1 MQGQSV
7 IEFDAQAERTKD
19 AVTLILCSN
28 RDFHFMQNTAH
39 LLRTRRFLPLFL
51 TQLLGAFNDNL
62 FKFSMVILVTYGIYE
77 SESEDFAFNALAS
90 GLFILPF
97 FLFSSLAGQ
106 LADNY
111 DKARITRFVKTLE
124 IFIAVVGGIGLW
136 LQSIPIML
144 TALFLLGLQST
155 FFGPIKYAVLPQH
168 LEQDEILGG
177 TGLVEAGTYIAILAG
192 TILGGII
199 IDRNGNGVEIAVI
212 AVFVVAL
219 IGRIAAQFMPPAP
232 AQKEVEAIDFNFVR
246 SSIRLISATLHV
258 RRLYLAIIAI
268 SFFWTIG
275 SVLIIQFPPLVENV
289 LTATPQ
295 VASLFLG
302 VFSIG
307 IAVGSILVNR
317 LLKSEV
323 SARFAPASVILM
335 GVFVLIL
342 YFIARSW
349 QGLPEGQLYTF
360 DTFIVHEGAWA
371 LLGTL
376 AGVSIFGGMFVV
388 PLYAFLTTTV
398 DISQTARTIAANNVV
413 NSGCMVV
420 GALVALGLSMI
431 GVSTTEQL
439 LLVAAMCL
447 VAAWLGQQLHR
458 ACD

>member
-1 MQGQSV
+1 M
-7 IEFDAQAERTKD
+7 I
-19 AVTLILCSN
+19 
-28 RDFHFMQNTAH
+28 
-39 LLRTRRFLPLFL
+39 
-51 TQLLGAFNDNL
+51 
-62 FKFSMVILVTYGIYE
+62 
-77 SESEDFAFNALAS
+77 
-90 GLFILPF
+90 
-97 FLFSSLAGQ
+97 
-106 LADNY
+106 
-111 DKARITRFVKTLE
+111 
-124 IFIAVVGGIGLW
+124 GGIGLW
-136 LQSIPIML
+136 YQSIATML

-168 LEQDEILGG
+168 LEKDDVLGG
-177 TGLVEAGTYIAILAG
+177 TGLVEAGTYIAIFAG
-192 TILGGII
+192 TILGGVI
-199 IDRNGNGVEIAVI
+199 IDRNGNGVELAVVL
-212 AVFVVAL
+212 VFVVAL

-232 AQKEVEAIDFNFVR
+232 AQQEREKIDFNFIR
-246 SSIRLISATLHV
+246 SSIRLISATMKV

-289 LTATPQ
+289 LTSTPR

-307 IAVGSILVNR
+307 IAVGSVLINR

-323 SARFAPASVILM
+323 SARYAPISVIMM

-342 YFIARSW
+342 YFVGRGW
-349 QGLPEGQLYTF
+349 EGLPDGELYTLT
-360 DTFIVHEGAWA
+360 TFLAHDGAWA

-398 DISQTARTIAANNVV
+398 DINQTARTIAANNIV
-413 NSGCMVV
+413 NSGCMVL
-420 GALVALGLSMI
+420 GALAALGLSLL

-447 VAAWLGQQLHR
+447 VAAWLGWQLHR

>member
-1 MQGQSV
+1 
-7 IEFDAQAERTKD
+7 
-19 AVTLILCSN
+19 
-28 RDFHFMQNTAH
+28 MQNTAH

-124 IFIAVVGGIGLW
+124 IFIAVIGGIGLW
-136 LQSIPIML
+136 LHSIPVML

-168 LEQDEILGG
+168 LQKDEVLGG

-199 IDRNGNGVEIAVI
+199 IDKDGNGVEIAVVT
-212 AVFVVAL
+212 VFLVAL
-219 IGRIAAQFMPPAP
+219 IGRIAAQFMPEAP
-232 AQKEVEAIDFNFVR
+232 AQKEVEKIDFNFVR
-246 SSIRLISATLHV
+246 SSFHLISATLHV
-258 RRLYLAIIAI
+258 RKLYLAIIAI

-307 IAVGSILVNR
+307 IAIGSVLVNR

-323 SARFAPASVILM
+323 SARFAPVSVILM
-335 GVFVLIL
+335 GGSVLLL
-342 YFIARSW
+342 YFIARGW
-349 QGLPEGQLYTF
+349 DGLPNGDLYTF
-360 DTFIVHEGAWA
+360 ETFIVHEGAWS
-371 LLGTL
+371 LLATL
-376 AGVSIFGGMFVV
+376 GGVSIFGGMFVV

-413 NSGCMVV
+413 NSGCMVL
-420 GALVALGLSMI
+420 GALAAMGLSML

-447 VAAWLGQQLHR
+447 VAAWLGHQLHR

>member
-1 MQGQSV
+1 
-7 IEFDAQAERTKD
+7 
-19 AVTLILCSN
+19 
-28 RDFHFMQNTAH
+28 MQNTAH
-39 LLRTRRFLPLFL
+39 LLRTKRFLPLFL

-62 FKFSMVILVTYGIYE
+62 FKFSMVILVTYGIYD

-124 IFIAVVGGIGLW
+124 IFIAVIGGIGLW
-136 LQSIPIML
+136 LHNIPIML

-168 LEQDEILGG
+168 LQRDEVLAG

-199 IDRNGNGVEIAVI
+199 IDRNGNGVEIAIVT
-212 AVFVVAL
+212 VFLVAL
-219 IGRIAAQFMPPAP
+219 IGRVAAQFMPPAP
-232 AQKEVEAIDFNFVR
+232 AQKEVEKIDFNFVR

-275 SVLIIQFPPLVENV
+275 SVMIIQFPPLVENV
-289 LTATPQ
+289 LTATPE

-302 VFSIG
+302 VFSMG
-307 IAVGSILVNR
+307 IAIGSILVNR

-323 SARFAPASVILM
+323 SARFAPASVIIM

-342 YFIARSW
+342 YFICRSW
-349 QGLPEGQLYTF
+349 QGLPDGQLYTF
-360 DTFIVHEGAWA
+360 DTFIVHDGAWA

-376 AGVSIFGGMFVV
+376 GGVSIFGGMFVV

-420 GALVALGLSMI
+420 GALVALGLSI
-431 GVSTTEQL
+431 LGVSTTEQL

>member
-1 MQGQSV
+1 
-7 IEFDAQAERTKD
+7 
-19 AVTLILCSN
+19 
-28 RDFHFMQNTAH
+28 MQNTAH

-62 FKFSMVILVTYGIYE
+62 FKFSMVILVTYGIYD

-111 DKARITRFVKTLE
+111 DKARITRLVKTLE
-124 IFIAVVGGIGLW
+124 IFIAVIGGIGLW
-136 LQSIPIML
+136 LHNIPIML

-168 LEQDEILGG
+168 LQKDEILAG
-177 TGLVEAGTYIAILAG
+177 TGLVEAGTYIAILGG

-199 IDRNGNGVEIAVI
+199 IDRDGNGVEIAIVT
-212 AVFVVAL
+212 VFLVAL
-219 IGRIAAQFMPPAP
+219 IGRVAAQFMPPAP
-232 AQKEVEAIDFNFVR
+232 AQKEVEKIDFNFVR
-246 SSIRLISATLHV
+246 SSIHLISATLHV

-275 SVLIIQFPPLVENV
+275 SVMIIQFPPLVENV
-289 LTATPQ
+289 LTATPE

-302 VFSIG
+302 VFSMG
-307 IAVGSILVNR
+307 IAIGSILVNR

-323 SARFAPASVILM
+323 SARFAPVSVILM

-342 YFIARSW
+342 YFICRSW

-360 DTFIVHEGAWA
+360 ETFIVHDGAWA

-376 AGVSIFGGMFVV
+376 GGVSIFGGMFVV

-420 GALVALGLSMI
+420 GALVALGLSLL

-439 LLVAAMCL
+439 LLVAAMCVL
-447 VAAWLGQQLHR
+447 AAWLGLQLHR

>member
-1 MQGQSV
+1 
-7 IEFDAQAERTKD
+7 
-19 AVTLILCSN
+19 
-28 RDFHFMQNTAH
+28 MQNTAH

-111 DKARITRFVKTLE
+111 DKARITRLVKSLE
-124 IFIAVVGGIGLW
+124 ICIAVIGGIGLW
-136 LQSIPIML
+136 LHSIPVML
-144 TALFLLGLQST
+144 AALFLLGLQST

-168 LEQDEILGG
+168 LQKDEVLGG

-199 IDRNGNGVEIAVI
+199 IDRNGNGVEIAVVTVFLV
-212 AVFVVAL
+212 AV
-219 IGRIAAQFMPPAP
+219 IGRIAAQFMPSAP
-232 AQKEVEAIDFNFVR
+232 AQKEVEKIDFNFVR
-246 SSIRLISATLHV
+246 SSIQLISATLHV
-258 RRLYLAIIAI
+258 RKLFLAIIAI

-307 IAVGSILVNR
+307 IAIGSVLVNR
-317 LLKSEV
+317 LLKSQV
-323 SARFAPASVILM
+323 SARFAPVSVIIM

-342 YFIARSW
+342 YFITRSW
-349 QGLPEGQLYTF
+349 DGLPNGQLYTF
-360 DTFIVHEGAWA
+360 QTFIIHDGAWS
-371 LLGTL
+371 LLATL

-413 NSGCMVV
+413 NSGCMVL
-420 GALVALGLSMI
+420 GALAAMGLSML

>member
-1 MQGQSV
+1 
-7 IEFDAQAERTKD
+7 
-19 AVTLILCSN
+19 
-28 RDFHFMQNTAH
+28 MQNTAH

-124 IFIAVVGGIGLW
+124 IFIAIVGGIGLW
-136 LQSIPIML
+136 LHSIPVML

-168 LEQDEILGG
+168 LEKDEVLAG

-199 IDRNGNGVEIAVI
+199 IDRDGNGVEIAVA

-232 AQKEVEAIDFNFVR
+232 AQKEVEKIDYNFVR

-275 SVLIIQFPPLVENV
+275 SVMIIQFPPLVENV

-307 IAVGSILVNR
+307 IAIGSVLVNR

-349 QGLPEGQLYTF
+349 EGLPDGQLYTF
-360 DTFIVHEGAWA
+360 ETFIVHDGAWA

-376 AGVSIFGGMFVV
+376 GGVSIFGGMFVV

-413 NSGCMVV
+413 NSGCMVM
-420 GALVALGLSMI
+420 GALVALGLSML

>member
-1 MQGQSV
+1 
-7 IEFDAQAERTKD
+7 
-19 AVTLILCSN
+19 
-28 RDFHFMQNTAH
+28 MQNTAH

-62 FKFSMVILVTYGIYE
+62 FKFSMVILVTYGIYD

-111 DKARITRFVKTLE
+111 DKARITRLVKTLE
-124 IFIAVVGGIGLW
+124 IFIAVIGGFGLW
-136 LQSIPIML
+136 LHNIPIML

-168 LEQDEILGG
+168 LQKDEVLAG

-199 IDRNGNGVEIAVI
+199 IDRNGNGVEIAIVT
-212 AVFVVAL
+212 VFLVAL
-219 IGRIAAQFMPPAP
+219 IGRVAAQFMPPAP
-232 AQKEVEAIDFNFVR
+232 AQKEVEKIDFNFVR

-275 SVLIIQFPPLVENV
+275 SVMIIQFPPLVENV
-289 LTATPQ
+289 LTATPE

-302 VFSIG
+302 VFSMG
-307 IAVGSILVNR
+307 IAIGSILVNR

-342 YFIARSW
+342 YFICRSW
-349 QGLPEGQLYTF
+349 QGLPDGQLYTF
-360 DTFIVHEGAWA
+360 DTFIVHDGAWA

-376 AGVSIFGGMFVV
+376 GGVSIFGGMFVV

-398 DISQTARTIAANNVV
+398 DISRTARTIAANNVV
-413 NSGCMVV
+413 NSGCMVL
-420 GALVALGLSMI
+420 GALVALGLSI
-431 GVSTTEQL
+431 LGVSTTEQL

>member
-1 MQGQSV
+1 
-7 IEFDAQAERTKD
+7 
-19 AVTLILCSN
+19 
-28 RDFHFMQNTAH
+28 MQNTAH

-62 FKFSMVILVTYGIYE
+62 FKFSMVILVTYGIYD

-124 IFIAVVGGIGLW
+124 IFIAVIGGVGLW
-136 LQSIPIML
+136 LHSIPIML

-168 LEQDEILGG
+168 LQKDEVLAG

-199 IDRNGNGVEIAVI
+199 IDRDGNGVEIAIVT
-212 AVFVVAL
+212 VFLVAL

-232 AQKEVEAIDFNFVR
+232 AQKEVEKIDFNFIR

-275 SVLIIQFPPLVENV
+275 SVMIIQFPPLVENV

-307 IAVGSILVNR
+307 IAIGSILVNR
-317 LLKSEV
+317 LLKSKV
-323 SARFAPASVILM
+323 SARFAPISVILM
-335 GVFVLIL
+335 GIFVLIL
-342 YFIARSW
+342 YFIARGW
-349 QGLPEGQLYTF
+349 EGLPDGQLYTF
-360 DTFIVHEGAWA
+360 STFIVHDGAWA

-413 NSGCMVV
+413 NSGCMVL
-420 GALVALGLSMI
+420 GALVALGLSML

>member
-1 MQGQSV
+1 
-7 IEFDAQAERTKD
+7 
-19 AVTLILCSN
+19 
-28 RDFHFMQNTAH
+28 MQNTAH
-39 LLRTRRFLPLFL
+39 LLRTKRFLPLFL

-62 FKFSMVILVTYGIYE
+62 FKFSMVILVTYGIYD

-124 IFIAVVGGIGLW
+124 IFIAVIGGIGLW
-136 LQSIPIML
+136 LHNIPIML

-168 LEQDEILGG
+168 LQRDEVLAG

-199 IDRNGNGVEIAVI
+199 IDRNGNGVEIAIVT
-212 AVFVVAL
+212 VFLVAL
-219 IGRIAAQFMPPAP
+219 IGRVAAQFMPPAP
-232 AQKEVEAIDFNFVR
+232 AQKEVEKIDFNFVR

-275 SVLIIQFPPLVENV
+275 SVMIIQFPPLVENV
-289 LTATPQ
+289 LTATPE
-295 VASLFLG
+295 VASLFHG
-302 VFSIG
+302 VFSMG
-307 IAVGSILVNR
+307 IAIGSILVNR

-323 SARFAPASVILM
+323 SARFAPASVIIM

-342 YFIARSW
+342 YFICRSW
-349 QGLPEGQLYTF
+349 QGLPDGQLYTF
-360 DTFIVHEGAWA
+360 DTFIVHDGAWA

-376 AGVSIFGGMFVV
+376 GGVSIFGGMFVV

-420 GALVALGLSMI
+420 GALVALGLSI
-431 GVSTTEQL
+431 LGVSTTEQL

>member
-1 MQGQSV
+1 MS
-7 IEFDAQAERTKD
+7 
-19 AVTLILCSN
+19 S
-28 RDFHFMQNTAH
+28 AH
-39 LLRTRRFLPLFL
+39 RLLMKRRFWPLFL
-51 TQLLGAFNDNL
+51 TQMLGAFNDNL
-62 FKFSMVILVTYGIYE
+62 FKFSMVILVTYGIYKDPAQ
-77 SESEDFAFNALAS
+77 DFQFNALAS
-90 GLFILPF
+90 GIFILPF

-124 IFIAVVGGIGLW
+124 IVIAVIAASGLW
-136 LQSIPIML
+136 LHSIPVML

-155 FFGPIKYAVLPQH
+155 FFGPIKYSILPQH
-168 LEQDEILGG
+168 LKKDEVLAG

-199 IDRNGNGVEIAVI
+199 IDQDGNGIEIAIISVLMV
-212 AVFVVAL
+212 AV
-219 IGRIAAQFMPPAP
+219 IGRVAAHYIPSAPPH
-232 AQKEVEAIDFNFVR
+232 KEVEKIDFNFLR
-246 SSIRLISATLHV
+246 SSIRLISATMHI
-258 RRLYLAIIAI
+258 RRLYLAIVAI

-289 LTATPQ
+289 LTSTPA

-302 VFSIG
+302 VFSVG
-307 IAVGSILVNR
+307 IALGSVLINR

-323 SARFAPASVILM
+323 SARFAPFSVIMM
-335 GVFVLIL
+335 GVFVVIL
-342 YFIARSW
+342 YFIARNW
-349 QGLPEGQLYTF
+349 QGLPNGELYTF
-360 DTFIVHEGAWA
+360 STFMMLDGAWA

-398 DISQTARTIAANNVV
+398 AISETARTIAANNVV
-413 NSGCMVV
+413 NSGCMVLGAV
-420 GALVALGLSMI
+420 GALGLSLL

-439 LLVAAMCL
+439 LLVAALCV
-447 VAAWLGQQLHR
+447 VAAWLGQQLHL

>member
-1 MQGQSV
+1 
-7 IEFDAQAERTKD
+7 
-19 AVTLILCSN
+19 
-28 RDFHFMQNTAH
+28 MQNTAH

-111 DKARITRFVKTLE
+111 DKARITRLVKTLE
-124 IFIAVVGGIGLW
+124 IFIAVIGGIGLW
-136 LQSIPIML
+136 LHSIPVML
-144 TALFLLGLQST
+144 AALFLLGLQST

-168 LEQDEILGG
+168 LQKDEVLGG

-199 IDRNGNGVEIAVI
+199 IDRNGNGVEIAVVTVFLV
-212 AVFVVAL
+212 AV

-232 AQKEVEAIDFNFVR
+232 AQKDVEKIDFNFVR

-258 RRLYLAIIAI
+258 RKLFLAIIAI

-307 IAVGSILVNR
+307 IAIGSVLVNR

-323 SARFAPASVILM
+323 SARFAPVSVIIM

-342 YFIARSW
+342 YFITRSW
-349 QGLPEGQLYTF
+349 DGLPNGELYTF
-360 DTFIVHEGAWA
+360 QTFIIHDGSWS
-371 LLGTL
+371 LLATL

-413 NSGCMVV
+413 NSGCMVL
-420 GALVALGLSMI
+420 GALAAMGLSML